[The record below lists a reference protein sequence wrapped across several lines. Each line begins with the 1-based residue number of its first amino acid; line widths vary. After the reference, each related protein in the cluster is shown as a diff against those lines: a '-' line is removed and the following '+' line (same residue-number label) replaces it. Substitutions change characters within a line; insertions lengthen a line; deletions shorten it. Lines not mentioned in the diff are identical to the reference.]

1 MMRTPEDFRLL
12 AGREFS
18 ELLGSDP
25 ELKRLDALKYDK
37 AAETRVL
44 LEVLGASRCYIGEL
58 PVMPLTAARW
68 AFLWMLECPFVTGGT
83 LDAAQLDATL
93 YVMSLPD
100 LRKVTCGLSELPG
113 AASGYAAATGASP
126 EEICEGVRAMIHTA
140 FLPLSM
146 LPPGDGGADDEASR
160 FDGLWATR
168 IAGIAVRESGTPFEV
183 CLHEM
188 SLSCACCLYVNWL
201 RRESLKPQEIRRRPN
216 AEIEELIDRRVEE
229 LADEFLQDS
238 AGCRTG
244 QTCRTSRT
252 GAQGAR

>member
-58 PVMPLTAARW
+58 PVKPLTAARW

-93 YVMSLPD
+93 YVMSLED
-100 LRKVTCGLSELPG
+100 LRKMTCGLSDLARSRIRLRRRDGGVSGGDLRGNPG
-113 AASGYAAATGASP
+113 DDPHGVPAALHAAA
-126 EEICEGVRAMIHTA
+126 
-140 FLPLSM
+140 
-146 LPPGDGGADDEASR
+146 GGR
-160 FDGLWATR
+160 R
-168 IAGIAVRESGTPFEV
+168 SG
-183 CLHEM
+183 
-188 SLSCACCLYVNWL
+188 
-201 RRESLKPQEIRRRPN
+201 
-216 AEIEELIDRRVEE
+216 
-229 LADEFLQDS
+229 
-238 AGCRTG
+238 
-244 QTCRTSRT
+244 
-252 GAQGAR
+252 